1 MCPSCSAHRDTGSLA
16 VLSKDRSMK
25 EWRGKPVRQLTLGS
39 VTLTEKMDRQVNTL
53 HNGQVLKRCSRMG
66 AEERAGTQGLEICAA
81 KWWNC
86 IRKMKHRHSKLLLI
100 CAEVSSHRLIHV
112 SSCTTCRREEYYHVN
127 NKQISSHSMCVCGPR
142 SSVLDSTST
151 LKFIKR
157 KRILK
162 KRT

>member
-25 EWRGKPVRQLTLGS
+25 AWSRKPVRQLTLGS

-53 HNGQVLKRCSRMG
+53 HNGQVLKRYSRMG
-66 AEERAGTQGLEICAA
+66 AEEQEGLEICEA

-86 IRKMKHRHSKLLLI
+86 IRKMKCRHSKLLLI
-100 CAEVSSHRLIHV
+100 CAEVSSRGLIHV
-112 SSCTTCRREEYYHVN
+112 SSCTTCKREEYYHVN

-157 KRILK
+157 KK
-162 KRT
+162 NP